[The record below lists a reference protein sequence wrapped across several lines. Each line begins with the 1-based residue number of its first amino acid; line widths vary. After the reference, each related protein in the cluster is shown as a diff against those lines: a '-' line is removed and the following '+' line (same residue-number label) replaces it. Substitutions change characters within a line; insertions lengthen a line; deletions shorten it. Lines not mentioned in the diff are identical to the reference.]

1 MSHPVVAVG
10 ADDPKRFWRYLAPNS
25 ITALSLILG
34 LGSIWGASHGR
45 YDLAAWL
52 VVLASLTD
60 RLDGFVAR
68 LVRGTSELGVQLDS
82 FADFLNFGI
91 APAWLSFAFI
101 EANQR
106 AFGYSDA
113 YLWFCAACSL
123 LWVIG
128 AVFRLARYNIHSD
141 EAVPTKIFFG
151 VPTTLAGG
159 LFAIWFLAF
168 YKYAQPGAATFGGAK
183 LLPETWTVSAAQWR
197 YLPIAMLVGAF
208 LMVSSL
214 RMLKAGKTNSRW
226 KTWTVGLVMAYGALF
241 GMLQLYPETLVIAP
255 SLWILVFLIW
265 GQVVPEVK
273 NLRPPPLFPR
283 ATEAGQPHMR
293 HQEDLADEEQD

>member
-1 MSHPVVAVG
+1 M
-10 ADDPKRFWRYLAPNS
+10 
-25 ITALSLILG
+25 
-34 LGSIWGASHGR
+34 
-45 YDLAAWL
+45 
-52 VVLASLTD
+52 LASLTD

-101 EANQR
+101 EAKQQ

-113 YLWFCAACSL
+113 YLWFSAACSM

-168 YKYAQPGAATFGGAK
+168 YKYAQPGPATDPRCGSGVGIAG
-183 LLPETWTVSAAQWR
+183 VSAQSCYLAWQGKRRPWR
-197 YLPIAMLVGAF
+197 M
-208 LMVSSL
+208 
-214 RMLKAGKTNSRW
+214 R
-226 KTWTVGLVMAYGALF
+226 
-241 GMLQLYPETLVIAP
+241 
-255 SLWILVFLIW
+255 
-265 GQVVPEVK
+265 
-273 NLRPPPLFPR
+273 PLFPCR
-283 ATEAGQPHMR
+283 
-293 HQEDLADEEQD
+293 